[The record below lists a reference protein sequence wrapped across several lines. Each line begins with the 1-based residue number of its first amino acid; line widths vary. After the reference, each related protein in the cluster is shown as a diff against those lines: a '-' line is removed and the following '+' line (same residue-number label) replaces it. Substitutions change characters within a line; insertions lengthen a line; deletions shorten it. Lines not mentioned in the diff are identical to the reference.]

1 MAPSALP
8 DGGPPADTD
17 AEASNTAMHRGL
29 KNRHLQ
35 MISLGSAIGTGLFL
49 VSGTSVQTAGPVVLV
64 GYVVAGTVLFMVM
77 RMLGEMAVAHPVAGS
92 WSSYAR
98 DYLGKPAGFI
108 AGWNWWYICVV
119 VCMVELTAAGDFMAF
134 WFPTLPHWVTA
145 AVCLVLLTAVNM
157 VHVKAFGEF
166 EFYFTLIKLAAVIAM
181 IVLGIAII
189 CGAGNY
195 HVHGLENLWVH
206 GGFTPLGLGA
216 FMLSLVAIT
225 FSFGG
230 IESLGTAAGEV
241 EDPTRNIPRAIN
253 QVLIRIL
260 IFYVGAIGVM
270 LIIWP
275 WNKVGTEGSPFVL
288 MLVGLGIGAA
298 ATLLNVVVLIAALS
312 VFNVMTYSNARILFD
327 LAASGQAPKML
338 ARTNMRGVPVRAL
351 LLNSGFVAVGVFL
364 NVVFP
369 AQVLSILISIV
380 VGSELI
386 NWSIIAL
393 THLRFRAR
401 EGVGAFK
408 TPLSPF
414 TNYVCLAYFVLIYV
428 LMTRIPSF
436 HSGAIALP
444 LWLGALLIAAFLLRR
459 RATDR
464 AILAGSPPDI

>member
-1 MAPSALP
+1 MSRSPLP
-8 DGGPPADTD
+8 VDGPPTDGGADT
-17 AEASNTAMHRGL
+17 SNTELHRGL

-49 VSGTSVQTAGPVVLV
+49 VSGSSVQTAGPVVLV
-64 GYVVAGTVLFMVM
+64 GYVVAGIVLFMVM

-108 AGWNWWYICVV
+108 AGWNWWYICIV
-119 VCMVELTAAGDFMAF
+119 VCMVELTAAGEFMAF
-134 WFPTLPHWVTA
+134 WFPNLPHWITA
-145 AVCLVLLTAVNM
+145 AVFLAVLTAANM
-157 VHVKAFGEF
+157 FNVKAFGEF
-166 EFYFTLIKLAAVIAM
+166 EFYFTLIKVTAVIAM

-195 HVHGLENLWVH
+195 HVHGLENLWAH
-206 GGFTPLGLGA
+206 GGFAPMGLGA

-253 QVLIRIL
+253 GVLIRIL

-275 WNKVGTEGSPFVL
+275 WNKVGTDGSPFVL
-288 MLVGLGIGAA
+288 MLVGLGIGGA
-298 ATLLNVVVLIAALS
+298 ATLLNVVVLSAALS
-312 VFNVMTYSNARILFD
+312 VLNVMTYSNARILHD
-327 LAASGQAPKML
+327 LATGGQAPRFL
-338 ARTNMRGVPVRAL
+338 AHTNRHGVPIRGV
-351 LLNSGFVAVGVFL
+351 LLNSGFVATGVVL

-369 AQVLSILISIV
+369 GRALAMLISIV

-386 NWSIIAL
+386 NWSIIVL
-393 THLRFRAR
+393 SHLRFRTR
-401 EGVGAFK
+401 EGAGVFK
-408 TPLSPF
+408 SPLSPF
-414 TNYVCLAYFVLIYV
+414 TNYACLAYFALIYV

-444 LWLGALLIAAFLLRR
+444 LWLCTLLIAGFLLNRTAVR
-459 RATDR
+459 QPGA
-464 AILAGSPPDI
+464 